1 MQVEAL
7 SAVVS
12 TVADSVR
19 ADAIVDVGAGQVEL
33 HFLLI
38 TVLLV
43 KLPKLGFLGTLSGHC
58 MVEIS
63 SFEFRAG
70 RSFFIGYIRINSI
83 SQDNGCLF
91 ILLQI
96 RVYENDF

>member
-12 TVADSVR
+12 IVADSVR

-38 TVLLV
+38 TALLV
-43 KLPKLGFLGTLSGHC
+43 KLLKQGLLGTLSGH
-58 MVEIS
+58 
-63 SFEFRAG
+63 FFHLNLRAG
-70 RSFFIGYIRINSI
+70 HSFFIGHIRIDSI

-91 ILLQI
+91 I
-96 RVYENDF
+96 

>member
-12 TVADSVR
+12 TVAESVR
-19 ADAIVDVGAGQVEL
+19 AHAILDVGAGQVEL

-43 KLPKLGFLGTLSGHC
+43 KLPKLGILGTLRGHC
-58 MVEIS
+58 MAKSS
-63 SFEFRAG
+63 SFE
-70 RSFFIGYIRINSI
+70 S
-83 SQDNGCLF
+83 
-91 ILLQI
+91 
-96 RVYENDF
+96 